1 MGVISRYRLGSAIEH
16 QLHLQVRRQTLQ
28 THRAYH
34 QPETIAKTAKRIKA
48 THHKEA
54 KHAGNQGLREHI
66 FKARALDKQLKKAS
80 GKMSKSQAA
89 RVAAMARWGVR

>member
-16 QLHLQVRRQTLQ
+16 QLNIQVKRQTLQ
-28 THRAYH
+28 SHRAYH
-34 QPETIAKTAKRIKA
+34 QPETIGRAQKKIKA
-48 THHKEA
+48 TYHKEA

-66 FKARALDKQLKKAS
+66 FKARALSKQLKKAS
-80 GKMSKSQAA
+80 RKMSRSQAA